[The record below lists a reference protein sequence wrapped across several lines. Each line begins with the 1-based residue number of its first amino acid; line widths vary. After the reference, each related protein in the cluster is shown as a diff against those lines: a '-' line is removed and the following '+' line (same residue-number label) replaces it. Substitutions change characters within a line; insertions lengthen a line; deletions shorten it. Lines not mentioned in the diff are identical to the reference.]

1 MFWHS
6 GGDILIMSVGSY
18 IHVPFC
24 RARCH
29 FCAFYLLIY
38 RTNHAHAYL
47 NALSQEIRLHAAQ
60 NSLEGRP
67 LDTVYFGG
75 GTPTTLK
82 PAHLSMI
89 LESVRDHFGLS
100 EQAEITLEAHP
111 DTVTVEGLV
120 DLRQAGFNRISLG
133 VETMDGKELIRIGR
147 WTLPARVRTAVG
159 EARTAGFE
167 NINLDLIY
175 GLPGQELSSWRATLE
190 ATIALNPTHISCYAL
205 TVEEGT
211 RLERG
216 LHLGEWAEADS
227 TLQFAME
234 KEATRQLA
242 TAGFQHY
249 EISNFCRPGF
259 ACRHNLLYW
268 TGGDYLGLGPSAQS
282 YLNGRRFGNIGNLEG
297 YQTTLGAGR
306 LPVAQIDHLSPE
318 QRWRETIVFGLRLT
332 EGIDPEAMGLHA
344 QADDPGWYEEL
355 KRMIGEGF
363 VEQRTGRIRL
373 TEMGRRFADS
383 VAVALL

>member
-1 MFWHS
+1 MQ
-6 GGDILIMSVGSY
+6 L
-18 IHVPFC
+18 
-24 RARCH
+24 
-29 FCAFYLLIY
+29 
-38 RTNHAHAYL
+38 RT
-47 NALSQEIRLHAAQ
+47 ALK
-60 NSLEGRP
+60 GRP

-75 GTPTTLK
+75 GTPTTLM
-82 PAHLSMI
+82 PGQLSRV
-89 LESVRDHFGLS
+89 LESVRNHFTLS
-100 EQAEITLEAHP
+100 EGAEITVEAHP
-111 DTVTVEGLV
+111 DAVTAEGLH
-120 DLRQAGFNRISLG
+120 DLRQAGFNRISFG
-133 VETMDGKELIRIGR
+133 VETMDGKELVRIGR

-159 EARTAGFE
+159 EAREAGFE

-175 GLPGQELSSWRATLE
+175 GLPGQELPSWRATLE
-190 ATIALNPTHISCYAL
+190 ATIALNPTHMSCYGL

-227 TLQFAME
+227 TLLFAME

-242 TAGFQHY
+242 AAGFQHY

-282 YLNGRRFGNIGNLEG
+282 YLNGCRFGNIGNLEG

-318 QRWRETIVFGLRLT
+318 QRWREAIVFGLRLT
-332 EGIDPEAMGLHA
+332 EGIDPEANGLHA
-344 QADDPGWYEEL
+344 QVDDPGWYEEL
-355 KRMIGEGF
+355 ERMIGVGF

-383 VAVALL
+383 VAVALF